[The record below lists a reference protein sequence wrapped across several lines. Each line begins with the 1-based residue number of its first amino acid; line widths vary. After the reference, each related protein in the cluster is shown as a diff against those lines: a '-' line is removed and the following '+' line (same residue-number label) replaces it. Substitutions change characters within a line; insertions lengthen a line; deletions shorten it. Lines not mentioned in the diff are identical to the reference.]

1 MDSKLDGLKE
11 LYRDM
16 YELDELSR
24 QRYSLDYGV
33 YNRAYTV
40 RELSED
46 VRLEKEIDERR
57 RKYEEKRKRFSSTFT
72 RIEEIINLE
81 REVNQEE
88 QENKNKGIYDN
99 SKYCMMRMIIGEIR
113 TDFEQSKK
121 QSTIDAKNVDI
132 GNR

>member
-11 LYRDM
+11 LYNDM
-16 YELDELSR
+16 HELNELSR

-46 VRLEKEIDERR
+46 VRLEKEIDEKR

-88 QENKNKGIYDN
+88 KENKGIYEN

-121 QSTIDAKNVDI
+121 QSTIDAKNVDRD
-132 GNR
+132 NR